1 MSKSKSVPL
10 PPSLPGHNHAISLPD
25 PDFNA
30 DDGDGDEHN
39 DDFKGDDGKNSLSGV
54 IANIQ
59 HEGFAFSVQNRVL
72 CNVVFQEHKK
82 QSSFQEYNRKIQ
94 INSNRE

>member
-1 MSKSKSVPL
+1 MPL
-10 PPSLPGHNHAISLPD
+10 PPTLPGHNHAISLPE

-30 DDGDGDEHN
+30 DDGDEHN
-39 DDFKGDDGKNSLSGV
+39 EDFKGDDGKNSLSGV